1 MAVYRSDQAQLTFAV
16 EAGQGGDPEMME
28 GTTAAGPVGITL
40 SGAHKAGAKTLTL
53 SAEFAAHNSAAGA
66 AILTAEA
73 VAADEG
79 TSSDRVTVDGSHGIT
94 VNRVIKIDDEKML
107 VTVVSTNDLELTRGY
122 EATGASSGEGA
133 ADAHSDDD
141 AISSRFM
148 RGDFIRIGT
157 LAGTVADTAVTHE
170 VRRVEY
176 SKGTTVILDR
186 PLAFDHA
193 SGQAITCVSAI
204 GGDAQRNDLD
214 KLITFI
220 PGIYESVDTPDPVM
234 SISGRRFLNTQSKR
248 NYSIAYAGQQ
258 SLTGSISGI
267 ILINGWPLRFPIGS
281 VVTKPQSL
289 IGTALELST
298 SAAKGDVFITLN
310 ASTNLGV
317 NDYLCID
324 DTSTTKSEVR
334 KLIHNPSGN
343 IWRVNAPL
351 QFDHDTSA
359 GTVSCEEVGS
369 SNAYYD
375 HTIIETTDLDTVS
388 WHVHMKDSSETAT
401 KDFDRRYVGGMIG
414 SSTISADEGGMVSMS
429 WDSVSFLNMIHN
441 QASQNTVSTNTNLY
455 HDATVDANMPRYALM
470 QSIDKD
476 DVGQPAHATS
486 TPANSR
492 TAAND
497 GSGYPTTEPYY
508 FSQGTIKYFGTEFAR
523 IRSFSLSISNGEE
536 PRYYIGRQ
544 GNRMRGPYEI
554 REGQRSYSMSASV
567 VLPDAEY
574 AATTT
579 AVSALKDGAT
589 ELFKQLLLEGNYG
602 GTTSTTTMTGF
613 TASIKFERG
622 DNDYIVIDIP
632 GGTTAETPATA
643 ENKLNSQGIFINS
656 ASHGITGEN
665 PFQVD
670 VDMIFGSLKIYVR
683 DNVPV
688 YP

>member
-1 MAVYRSDQAQLTFAV
+1 MAVYRSDQAQLTFAA

-40 SGAHKAGAKTLTL
+40 SGAHKAGARTLTL
-53 SAEFAAHNSAAGA
+53 SAEVAAHNSAAGD
-66 AILTAEA
+66 AILTAEE

-79 TSSDRVTVDGSHGIT
+79 TSGDRVTVDGSHGIT

-133 ADAHSDDD
+133 AAAHSDDD

-157 LAGTVADTAVTHE
+157 LAGTVADTVFTHE

-186 PLAFDHA
+186 PLAFDHGD
-193 SGQAITCVSAI
+193 GQALTCVSAI

-214 KLITFI
+214 KYITFI

-258 SLTGSISGI
+258 SLTGSLSGI
-267 ILINGWPLRFPIGS
+267 VLINGWPLRFPIGS

-289 IGTALELST
+289 NGTAHELEV
-298 SAAKGDVFITLN
+298 AASKGDVFITLK
-310 ASTNLGV
+310 ASTNLGI

-324 DTSTTKSEVR
+324 DGSTTKSEVR
-334 KLIHNPSGN
+334 KLIYNSSGTDV
-343 IWRVNAPL
+343 WRLNAPL
-351 QFDHDTSA
+351 QFDHLVDA
-359 GTVSCEEVGS
+359 SCEEVGS

-388 WHVHMKDSSETAT
+388 WHVHMKDSSETTT

-476 DVGQPAHATS
+476 DVGQPAHATGTGS
-486 TPANSR
+486 SY

-497 GSGYPTTEPYY
+497 GTGYPTTEPYY

-536 PRYYIGRQ
+536 ARYYIGRQ

-574 AATTT
+574 DATTT
-579 AVSALKDGAT
+579 AASALKDGAT

-643 ENKLNSQGIFINS
+643 ENKLDSQGIFINS
-656 ASHGITGEN
+656 APHGITGEN

-670 VDMIFGSLKIYVR
+670 LDMIFGSLKIYVR
-683 DNVPV
+683 DNVAV